1 MKKIEDTLEG
11 INYKEAVD
19 GCLDVIHRLKKCE
32 AAVFRL
38 EDLIREVR
46 NSWKHD
52 YQLPL
57 RSDERDIDYFYRSLL
72 EVMGDAN
79 GDF

>member
-1 MKKIEDTLEG
+1 MKRLDETLEG

-38 EDLIREVR
+38 EGLIREVR
-46 NSWKHD
+46 DQWKHGSKPPL
-52 YQLPL
+52 QL
-57 RSDERDIDYFYRSLL
+57 DEEYIDYYYRSLL
-72 EVMGDAN
+72 EVMGNAN
-79 GDF
+79 EDF